1 MSVPRRAVF
10 SAFLAQT
17 LVLVLVLIQ
26 LAMPQAALA
35 HRVFLFASVEEGAIV
50 VEGRFSRNRPA
61 QGAGVA
67 IFEARSGTLLV
78 QGVTDSQGRARFAIP
93 EELARNPVD
102 LRLVL
107 DAGEGH
113 QARWQLSAAELVPE
127 LSHMEGQAPASP
139 PAREV
144 GQDAGSSGAPATQE
158 PVTPTAQE
166 LERIV
171 NRALE
176 AQIRPIREMLAAE
189 RARGPG
195 LVEIIGGLG
204 WIFAVF
210 AALFIWKTRKK
221 KGE

>member
-1 MSVPRRAVF
+1 MRVFRRAVLCTL
-10 SAFLAQT
+10 LAQT
-17 LVLVLVLIQ
+17 LVLMQ
-26 LAMPQAALA
+26 LAMPPMALA
-35 HRVFLFASVEEGAIV
+35 HRVFLFASVEQGAIV

-61 QGAGVA
+61 QRAAVE
-67 IFEARSGTLLV
+67 IFEAQSGTLLV

-93 EELARNPVD
+93 EELVRNPVD

-127 LSHMEGQAPASP
+127 LSHMEGQVPASP
-139 PAREV
+139 LVSGA
-144 GQDAGSSGAPATQE
+144 GLDAGTADQPATRQ
-158 PVTPTAQE
+158 PIALTAQE

-171 NRALE
+171 NQALE
-176 AQIRPIREMLAAE
+176 THVTPIRQMLAAE

-210 AALFIWKTRKK
+210 ASLFIWKTRRK
-221 KGE
+221 KGK

>member
-1 MSVPRRAVF
+1 MRVFRRAVLCTL
-10 SAFLAQT
+10 LAQA
-17 LVLVLVLIQ
+17 LVLILVLIQ
-26 LAMPQAALA
+26 LAMPQMALA
-35 HRVFLFASVEEGAIV
+35 YRVFLFASVEQGAIV

-61 QGAGVA
+61 QRAAVE
-67 IFEARSGTLLV
+67 IFEAQSGTLLV

-93 EELARNPVD
+93 EELVRNPVD

-127 LSHMEGQAPASP
+127 LSHMEGQVPASP
-139 PAREV
+139 LVSGA
-144 GQDAGSSGAPATQE
+144 GLDAASSGASATQE
-158 PVTPTAQE
+158 PVTLTPQE
-166 LERIV
+166 LERII

-176 AQIRPIREMLAAE
+176 AQIRPIREMFAAE

-210 AALFIWKTRKK
+210 ASLFIWKTRRK
-221 KGE
+221 KGK